1 MISPA
6 EEAVEAAQPGGL
18 LLLNVRS
25 ISKTFPGQVAL
36 DSARFELRPGE
47 VHALVGQNGSGK
59 STLIKLL
66 SGYIKADHGA
76 DVDLFGRPVDLW
88 HRDERS
94 IRVRVVH
101 QDLGLVDTLSA
112 VENLGLGHGYETG
125 VSGRIRWRR
134 ENARAQMALSAFGVT
149 PDVRLPV
156 GALSAAE
163 RAAVAIV
170 RALRDLADEG
180 ILILDEPTA
189 SLNRD
194 EVDALFQAVRAAA
207 RRGVGVI
214 FVSHLIEEVLDLADR
229 VTVLRDGKVV
239 ASGVPTSTLDQDAL
253 VHHIVGDSVEFGARP
268 VRAALGHPRLEVENL
283 VGVTLRGV
291 SLTVRAGEVVGVA
304 GLLGSG
310 RDELPGAVFGATP
323 RFMGKVLVD
332 KFRVFA
338 SPTESIRASMAFV
351 PADRKTSGLQ
361 PRHRAF
367 EHITLPR
374 LGPLQRW
381 GKLLHKRVVGDARD
395 WANRVDLQPLDIHR
409 RMEKFSGGN
418 QQKAVLARWLRTR
431 PSVLLLSEPTQGVDV
446 GAKSVIYELIDRA
459 AADKVAVLVASSDA
473 GELVRLC
480 DRVLVMRGG
489 QVVSELSAGQLTEAR
504 VTAETLGRT
513 NLRRRQRR
521 RDHTVAFPVFGAV
534 PNHPK
539 PENS

>member
-1 MISPA
+1 MISLA
-6 EEAVEAAQPGGL
+6 EEAVEAAQPNGL

-36 DSARFELRPGE
+36 DSARFELRSRE

-134 ENARAQMALSAFGVT
+134 ENARAQEALSAFGVT

-253 VHHIVGDSVEFGARP
+253 VHHIVGDSVEFGTRP

-283 VGVTLRGV
+283 VGTTLRGV

-323 RFMGKVLVD
+323 RFMGKILVD

-381 GKLLHKRVVGDARD
+381 GKLLHKRVEGDARD

-418 QQKAVLARWLRTR
+418 QQKAVLARWLRTK

-446 GAKSVIYELIDRA
+446 GAKSVIYELIDKA

-521 RDHTVAFPVFGAV
+521 RDHTVEFPVFGAV
-534 PNHPK
+534 PNQPK
-539 PENS
+539 LEDS